1 MAGDQLA
8 ALAEPHMAALASPG
22 LTEDE
27 VVAHMIGLSEVMR
40 QDNGYSIRDA
50 IRDPRTPPQE
60 RADLIRLS
68 ELIMREDDIRH
79 GIGTAAVNPP
89 GT

>member
-1 MAGDQLA
+1 
-8 ALAEPHMAALASPG
+8 MAALASPG

-68 ELIMREDDIRH
+68 ELIEREDDIRH